1 MLVVRKSF
9 AEFAA
14 ELAARLRAGRSD
26 QPIAG
31 TAQMEVSSEEAE
43 IGIEKTL
50 TNPLDRCGRSQVQE
64 EG

>member
-26 QPIAG
+26 QPIAE
-31 TAQMEVSSEEAE
+31 TAQMEVVKLALFQTEEAE
-43 IGIEKTL
+43 IGIEKAL
-50 TNPLDRCGRSQVQE
+50 TIR
-64 EG
+64 